1 MRSLAAWMALVGLAV
16 VAVSTGD
23 VTLGLAV
30 GALKAGVVG
39 SEYMELRHADR
50 AHGLAMAGAIAVL
63 TLVLVAMTP

>member
-1 MRSLAAWMALVGLAV
+1 MRSLAAWVALVGLAV
-16 VAVSTGD
+16 VAVASGD
-23 VTLGLAV
+23 VGLGLAI

-50 AHGLAMAGAIAVL
+50 AHGLAMGGAIVVL